1 MKQHPGSIENYM
13 GLKTAIV
20 NGEVETLKAML
31 SDQTMTEMEK
41 GYLIDLAKLANNQDI
56 IAVLKNIPQTT
67 K

>member
-20 NGEVETLKAML
+20 NGEIETLKEML
-31 SDQTMTEMEK
+31 ADQTMTEMEK

-56 IAVLKNIPQTT
+56 IAVLKDIPQTT

>member
-20 NGEVETLKAML
+20 NGEVETVKEML

-56 IAVLKNIPQTT
+56 MAILKEIPSTST
-67 K
+67 